1 MGNGDRRNDQPHR
14 GGTSETTDQVG
25 GYGQRREGE
34 LTLGPIF
41 MATWPISLMFHAGR
55 TLAAVT
61 LYTGQ
66 PVTSSVHPEVSS
78 LARIRGWNARNTWPT
93 TPRRLDGRRPR
104 SFGGS
109 LVDQIKC

>member
-1 MGNGDRRNDQPHR
+1 VLSREVPASGNGDRRNDQPHR

-41 MATWPISLMFHAGR
+41 MATWPISVMFHAGR

-66 PVTSSVHPEVSS
+66 P
-78 LARIRGWNARNTWPT
+78 
-93 TPRRLDGRRPR
+93 
-104 SFGGS
+104 
-109 LVDQIKC
+109 